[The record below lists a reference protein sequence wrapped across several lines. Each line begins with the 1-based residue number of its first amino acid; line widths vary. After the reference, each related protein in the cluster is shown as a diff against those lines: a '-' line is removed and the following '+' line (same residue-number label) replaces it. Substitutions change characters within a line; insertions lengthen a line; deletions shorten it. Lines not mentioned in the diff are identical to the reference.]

1 MPDQTS
7 FAVLY
12 KKLMNCNFDPSEE
25 RADLALTILLRE
37 LSKGP
42 PKKQRFLL
50 KKHTDCDKIP
60 KHFIRENKTP

>member
-25 RADLALTILLRE
+25 RADLALTILLRG

-42 PKKQRFLL
+42 PKKA
-50 KKHTDCDKIP
+50 KISVEEA
-60 KHFIRENKTP
+60 HRL